1 MNWEHENEF
10 PPPLRGRVREGGK
23 RASVSH
29 ARKLRKT
36 PTVAERRLWKQL
48 RRNHLAGF
56 GFRRQQPIGP
66 YVVDFFCPSA
76 RLIIELDGP
85 VHKLFGAAE
94 RDAIRMEWL
103 QARGYRV
110 LRFENDRVLEDIEL
124 VLEAVSRAVAAPP
137 SLTLPLKGGGEWIA
151 SLSLPPAGGGD

>member
-1 MNWEHENEF
+1 MNPDHES

-23 RASVSH
+23 RTGVSH
-29 ARKLRKT
+29 ARRLRQKST
-36 PTVAERRLWKQL
+36 TAERRLWKQL

-76 RLIIELDGP
+76 RLIIQLHGP
-85 VHKLFGAAE
+85 IHKLFGAAE
-94 RDAIRMEWL
+94 LDAIRMEWL
-103 QARGYRV
+103 QARGYRI

-151 SLSLPPAGGGD
+151 SLPPAGGGK